1 MRSNNPLV
9 VSDRPA
15 SGSIRTTPQR
25 KARPGSKRSRAPQGK
40 RATIS
45 RGDITRGSE
54 VMHSS
59 LALPVGSL
67 ELIHGLALVDDDM
80 IAVDPGDALTKRF

>member
-1 MRSNNPLV
+1 
-9 VSDRPA
+9 
-15 SGSIRTTPQR
+15 
-25 KARPGSKRSRAPQGK
+25 
-40 RATIS
+40 
-45 RGDITRGSE
+45 
-54 VMHSS
+54 MHSS